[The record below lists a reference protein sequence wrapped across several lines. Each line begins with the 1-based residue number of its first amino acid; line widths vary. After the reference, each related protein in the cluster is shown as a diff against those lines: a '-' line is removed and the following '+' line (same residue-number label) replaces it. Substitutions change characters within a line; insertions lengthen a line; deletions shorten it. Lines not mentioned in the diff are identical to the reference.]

1 MILWAVLGFV
11 FGVLNL
17 HSQPAADPSGV
28 HECVPSDSL
37 LMAYLQ
43 ENGVRT
49 TSRNEVTIL
58 PGGKEKFEVLFRDL
72 ERARHHIHLEYFN
85 FRNDSIA
92 AALFGL
98 LARKVKEGV
107 KVRAVFDD
115 FGNMS
120 NNRPLKKKHLEKLRA
135 QGIEIVCFDPIQF
148 PYVNHI
154 FGRDHRKIAVI
165 DGEIGYTGG
174 INIADYYIEGLPG
187 IGPWR
192 DMHVRLEGESV
203 ADLQRIFLEMWNK
216 TTRQNLS
223 DSIGY
228 FPPVRDSSD
237 CEKVAIVDRV
247 PRKMPKLLRRTLAR
261 AIESACDSILI
272 VNPYFMP
279 TKLVRSGLKKALN
292 RGVKVEIMVSSKGD
306 IPLTPTG
313 SLYVAHLLMKRG
325 ADVFMFDEGF
335 HHSKIM
341 MIDGKYSTVGSANL
355 NSRSLRCDY
364 EVNAFIFDEATTDAI
379 NAIYQADKSKSTVM
393 TQEVWKGFSPWKRFV
408 GWFANLL
415 TPFM

>member
-1 MILWAVLGFV
+1 MWVYLLCFMLGAVSTYAQTL
-11 FGVLNL
+11 
-17 HSQPAADPSGV
+17 ADDTASV
-28 HECVPSDSL
+28 HACVHSDSL
-37 LMAYLQ
+37 LIAYLQ

-49 TSRNEVTIL
+49 TSCNEVTLL
-58 PGGKEKFEVLFRDL
+58 PGGKEKFEVLFRDI
-72 ERARHHIHLEYFN
+72 EQARHHIHLEYFN

-92 AALFGL
+92 GALFEL
-98 LARKVKEGV
+98 LARKAKEGV
-107 KVRAVFDD
+107 KVRAMFDD

-120 NNRPLKKKHLEKLRA
+120 NNRPLKKKHLEKLRE
-135 QGIEIVCFDPIQF
+135 QGIEIVCYDPIRF

-174 INIADYYIEGLPG
+174 INIADYYINGLPG

-192 DMHVRLEGESV
+192 DMSIRLEGESA
-203 ADLQRIFLEMWNK
+203 ADLQRIFLDMWNK
-216 TTRQNLS
+216 TTKQKLE
-223 DSIGY
+223 DEAQF
-228 FPPVRDSSD
+228 FPPLADSLD
-237 CEKVAIVDRV
+237 CENVAIVDRI
-247 PRKMPKLLRRTLAR
+247 PHRFPKLLRRSFAR
-261 AIESACDSILI
+261 AIDTACDSILI

-279 TKLVRSGLKKALN
+279 TKLIRSGLKRALD

-313 SLYVAHLLMKRG
+313 SLYVAHKLMKRG
-325 ADVFMFDEGF
+325 AEVFLFDEGF
-335 HHSKIM
+335 HHSKVM
-341 MIDGKYSTVGSANL
+341 MIDGTHSTVGSANL

-364 EVNAFIFDEATTDAI
+364 EVNAFIFHKGTTEEL
-379 NAIYQADKSKSTVM
+379 NEIYQADKSKSTVL
-393 TQEVWKGFSPWKRFV
+393 TPEVWKGFSRWKRFV